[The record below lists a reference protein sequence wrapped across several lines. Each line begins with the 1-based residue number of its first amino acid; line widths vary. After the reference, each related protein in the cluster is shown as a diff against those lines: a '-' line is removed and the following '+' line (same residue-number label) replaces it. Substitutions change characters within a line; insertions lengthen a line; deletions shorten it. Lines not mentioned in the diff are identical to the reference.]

1 MAPENPTLGHERSDL
16 DPKRVTVV
24 GLATLLSL
32 GALAY
37 AGTYLLFRYFNVR
50 EAPPGRSAASP
61 PAELPPAPRLQTD
74 PPVDLQGLRAREDLR
89 LRSYGWVN
97 REQGIARIPIDRA
110 MDLLVER
117 GIGIEPRGAAPA
129 AARKPR

>member
-1 MAPENPTLGHERSDL
+1 MAPEHPSRGHERSDL
-16 DPKRVTVV
+16 DPKRVTMV
-24 GLATLLSL
+24 GLAILLSL

-50 EAPPGRSAASP
+50 EAPPGGSAASP

-74 PPVDLQGLRAREDLR
+74 PPVDLQGLRASEELR

-110 MDLLVER
+110 MDLLVQR
-117 GIGIEPRGAAPA
+117 GIRIEPRGAAPA